1 MRLSQALCVACASA
15 AFASDAFGRRE
26 NAVSSLTDEADDS
39 QTGLEEC
46 TFETM
51 KEWAGGVFD
60 TVNHRYIPPPSTC
73 VFERRVTPELARKC
87 MANRTLA
94 FVGDSNIR
102 DFGYGV
108 VRFLSGDPPM
118 SRAERLTGT
127 DGSSGAD
134 GSFPKGQEHRANW
147 SWRVNIQ
154 VLLCVVWP
162 LWSFLET

>member
-1 MRLSQALCVACASA
+1 VRACASA